1 MRAKRVVLLAAILLV
16 VWGVGAALAG
26 DVTITGQVNDDY
38 QIVTDKGDVY
48 DVAETEKGDELSAN
62 VGKTVEVQG
71 TLMEEEGS
79 KIITVV
85 NFKVLD

>member
-1 MRAKRVVLLAAILLV
+1 MKAKKVVLLAAVLLV
-16 VWGVGAALAG
+16 VWAVGTALAG
-26 DVTITGQVNDDY
+26 DVMITGQVNDDY
-38 QIVTDKGDVY
+38 QIVTEQGDVY
-48 DVAETEKGDELSAN
+48 DVADTEKGEELSAN

-79 KIITVV
+79 KMITVS